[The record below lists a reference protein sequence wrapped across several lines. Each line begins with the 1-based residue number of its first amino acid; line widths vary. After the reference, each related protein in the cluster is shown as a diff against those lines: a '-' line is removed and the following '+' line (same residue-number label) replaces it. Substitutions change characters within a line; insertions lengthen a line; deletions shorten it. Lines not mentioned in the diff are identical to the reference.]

1 MSISLGTTAVHDI
14 PVLSLAPDEARR
26 CPAIFLIPGLG
37 GRKEDGL
44 SLGYRLAR
52 RGFFVA
58 SFDPWLH
65 GERYDPRLARAA
77 DRDQGAIYPP
87 ETGLDTFLLFLRVI
101 HQCLADVQT
110 LIAHY
115 AADARV
121 DVARCG
127 VTGVSMGGYASF
139 LVFANL
145 SQVQAAVPMIGL
157 PAFARRWLDLLDECA
172 FSNREWAAALVQ
184 VAEQTRQHTAFVQG
198 IDPYE
203 KLKAAAPRALFMM
216 NCDFDT
222 DQPKSYSISAY
233 RELLPHYAA
242 DPDKL
247 RLAIYPAGHTVT
259 PQMEQDAADWF
270 SRNLLSTR

>member
-1 MSISLGTTAVHDI
+1 MSISLGTAVVHDI
-14 PVLSLAPDEARR
+14 PVLTLTPDEARR
-26 CPAIFLIPGLG
+26 CPAVFFVPGFG

-44 SLGYRLAR
+44 GLGYRLAR
-52 RGFFVA
+52 NGFLVA

-65 GERYDPRLARAA
+65 GERYDARLAHAA
-77 DRDQGAIYPP
+77 DRDQGGIYPP

-101 HQCLADVQT
+101 YQCMIDVQT

-115 AADARV
+115 AADPRV
-121 DVARCG
+121 DVDRCG
-127 VTGVSMGGYASF
+127 VTGMSMGGYASF

-145 SQVQAAVPMIGL
+145 PQVRAAVPIVGL
-157 PAFARRWLDLLDECA
+157 PTFSRRWLDVLDECA
-172 FSNREWAAALVQ
+172 VSHPDWAAALAH
-184 VAEQTRQHTAFVQG
+184 VAEQTRQHTAFVQE

-203 KLKAAAPRALFMM
+203 KLKAATPRALFIM

-222 DQPKSYSISAY
+222 DQPKSYSIYAY
-233 RELLPHYAA
+233 RELSPHYAA
-242 DPDKL
+242 TPDKL

-270 SRNLLSTR
+270 SRHLLSAP

>member
-1 MSISLGTTAVHDI
+1 MSISLGTTVVHDVPI
-14 PVLSLAPDEARR
+14 LTLMPDEAQR
-26 CPAIFLIPGLG
+26 CPAIFFIPGFG

-65 GERYDPRLARAA
+65 GERSDARLAHAA
-77 DRDQGAIYPP
+77 DRDQGGIYPP

-115 AADARV
+115 ATDPRV
-121 DVARCG
+121 DVDRCG

-145 SQVQAAVPMIGL
+145 PQVQAAVPMVGL
-157 PAFARRWLDLLDECA
+157 PAFARRWLDLLDECT
-172 FSNREWAAALVQ
+172 FSNPDWAAALAT
-184 VAEQTRQHTAFVQG
+184 VADQTRQHTAFVQG

-203 KLKAAAPRALFMM
+203 RLKAAAPRALLIM
-216 NCDFDT
+216 NCDSDA

-233 RELLPHYAA
+233 RELLPHYAGA
-242 DPDKL
+242 PDKL

-259 PQMEQDAADWF
+259 SQMEQDAADWF
-270 SRNLLSTR
+270 SRHLL

>member
-1 MSISLGTTAVHDI
+1 MPISLGPTVVHDI
-14 PVLSLAPDEARR
+14 PVLSLTPDGTQH
-26 CPAIFLIPGLG
+26 CPAVFFVPGFG

-52 RGFFVA
+52 RGFFVV

-65 GERYDPRLARAA
+65 GERYDARLAHAA
-77 DRDQGAIYPP
+77 DHDHGGIYPL

-101 HQCLADVQT
+101 HQCLVDVQT

-115 AADARV
+115 AADAHV
-121 DVARCG
+121 DVDRCG

-145 SQVQAAVPMIGL
+145 PQVQAAAPMVGL
-157 PAFARRWLDLLDECA
+157 PAFTRRWLDVLDECA
-172 FSNREWAAALVQ
+172 FSNPDWAAALAL
-184 VAEQTRQHTAFVQG
+184 VAEQTRQHTAFVRG

-203 KLKAAAPRALFMM
+203 KLKAAAPRALLIM

-222 DQPKSYSISAY
+222 DQPKSYSINAY
-233 RELLPHYAA
+233 RELLPHYVAA
-242 DPDKL
+242 PDNL

-270 SRNLLSTR
+270 SRHLL